1 MASVRYRRSPV
12 YGRSRHF
19 QSWARAIPVSKEDRT
34 HAHISVGTE
43 EWINKIIRQKKKIQN
58 NKRCMCVVH
67 TAWKILSGQQT
78 TFSEIYS

>member
-43 EWINKIIRQKKKIQN
+43 EWINKIIRQKKNTKQ
-58 NKRCMCVVH
+58 
-67 TAWKILSGQQT
+67 
-78 TFSEIYS
+78 